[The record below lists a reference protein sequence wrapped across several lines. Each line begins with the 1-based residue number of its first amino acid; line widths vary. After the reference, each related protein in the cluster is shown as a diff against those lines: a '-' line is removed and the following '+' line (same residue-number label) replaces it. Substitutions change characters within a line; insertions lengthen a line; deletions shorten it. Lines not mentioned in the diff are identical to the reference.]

1 MLAQFINCALK
12 WEGQHDS
19 ACFKQYEQSQD
30 VVRLLHPS
38 LHSAAMAAQSDP
50 TRWHWPT
57 VLRTALARSTSRT
70 WSNHTP
76 RARPL
81 HSMTAKRVAAPSL
94 RGYPSCRT
102 TKSRSFR
109 LHNGRRR
116 HLKPYASSFASEGSS
131 VQTAPWPLKHS
142 TKIVMVDCA
151 YCISLWIKSVSL
163 MYFNVSEE
171 NRRMDHLCKG
181 CSHLH

>member
-1 MLAQFINCALK
+1 MIQPVLN
-12 WEGQHDS
+12 S
-19 ACFKQYEQSQD
+19 MNR
-30 VVRLLHPS
+30 VRTLCGCSIRLCTQRG
-38 LHSAAMAAQSDP
+38 LAMAAQSDP

-70 WSNHTP
+70 GSNHTP

-151 YCISLWIKSVSL
+151 YCISLWIKVSA
-163 MYFNVSEE
+163 
-171 NRRMDHLCKG
+171 
-181 CSHLH
+181 